1 VTPPSLSIV
10 IPAFN
15 ESTRLA
21 ATLATLSAR
30 VGDVDAEIIV
40 VDDGSRDDTAA
51 VARRL
56 LADAPPSR
64 VIELPE
70 NRGKGA
76 AVRAGVAAATGLR
89 VLFMDADLATDL
101 AALDTV
107 LPALDD
113 ADIAIGSRAVPGAVV
128 LNATR
133 GREVM
138 GRVFNRMVR
147 VLARLPVHDTQCG
160 FKAFRGPVAK
170 RLFGMSRIDGFA
182 FDAEVLVYARAL
194 GMRIVELP
202 VTWTAVDGS
211 SVRPFSD
218 SVATALQL
226 ARVVVRSRPSRIRAA
241 AAEHEPAAPAER
253 CPQSAG

>member
-15 ESTRLA
+15 ESNRLA
-21 ATLATLSAR
+21 TTLATVSAR
-30 VGDVDAEIIV
+30 VADVDTEIIV
-40 VDDGSRDDTAA
+40 VDDGSADDTAA

-56 LADAPPSR
+56 LADDPASR

-76 AVRAGVAAATGLR
+76 AVRAGVAAAAGRR

-101 AALDTV
+101 AALDTI

-133 GREVM
+133 GRAVM

-170 RLFGMSRIDGFA
+170 LLFGMSRIDGFA
-182 FDAEVLVYARAL
+182 FDAEVLVCARAL
-194 GMRIVELP
+194 RMRIVELP
-202 VTWTAVDGS
+202 VTWTAVEGS
-211 SVRPFSD
+211 SVKPFSD

-226 ARVVVRSRPSRIRAA
+226 ARVVLHRRSSRIRAA
-241 AAEHEPAAPAER
+241 AAQREPAAPPER